1 MLFCELIQSLPGND
15 VHYEAR
21 RYPTS
26 VSMGSPPEPGDFS
39 KAETLKAET
48 LSKARNERVAG
59 IRTRFSVVADQ
70 AAEEE
75 D

>member
-1 MLFCELIQSLPGND
+1 METSNFELRTSNFELRKEVRGQRTDEEENAERSTTEGFRGCPIAAGERSTFN
-15 VHYEAR
+15 R
-21 RYPTS
+21 R
-26 VSMGSPPEPGDFS
+26 
-39 KAETLKAET
+39 AE
-48 LSKARNERVAG
+48 

>member
-1 MLFCELIQSLPGND
+1 
-15 VHYEAR
+15 
-21 RYPTS
+21 
-26 VSMGSPPEPGDFS
+26 MGSPREPGDFS

-59 IRTRFSVVADQ
+59 IRIRFSVVADQ

>member
-1 MLFCELIQSLPGND
+1 MSTATITEPSIETSTASDRLT
-15 VHYEAR
+15 EA
-21 RYPTS
+21 
-26 VSMGSPPEPGDFS
+26 
-39 KAETLKAET
+39 LKQK
-48 LSKARNERVAG
+48 LSKARNETVAG